1 MIVWNCGRRYICL
14 SISHLWTWWFKPSF
28 SSVSSLVSPF
38 FCMQTLRVKAGLAK
52 KHQLFRATSA
62 SKVVAHLS
70 LQPLWDLLGISHGSS
85 YWESSDHWSLYDS
98 LEPVTEV
105 DVFISHSWSCPSWI
119 KALAVCHYLN
129 LDLAILSACLAT
141 LLSVSI
147 LVFTAGSFS
156 GVAQQSQGLL
166 FSCLIC
172 WPVVSFLI
180 PYLFGHTAFVRKSF
194 WIDQVC
200 VDQEKKE
207 TKAKILE
214 AIPAFVA
221 HSAQMLVLWDSTYFE
236 RLWCN
241 YELAVHAKTFVS
253 EDATQLVPMWM
264 PLWTLSWFSIASLT
278 SSLAVGQQ
286 SPQLDLES
294 RRSLFL
300 SAFNSN
306 FVPFF
311 VYLLSALPFSWFCLR
326 KIQSHKL
333 MLDQM
338 SQFNLRHVNCS
349 LDSDRKLI
357 EEQVLQ
363 LFDEALAPP
372 VQVCFCAGAHED
384 YDDHEVLVSPEDI
397 QEIRHITS
405 YPSGIEVLDQFN
417 AYVRGSLSD
426 IVLRSV
432 GKEQSISC
440 KLCFVVSFPLWLL
453 GLVVVL
459 GCDGRS
465 ECETSAM
472 YAGYGTVSEYMAS
485 NAAINL
491 LFQPLVNVLG
501 LPLMLWANH
510 LTTTCFSAYS
520 LQILIGSVLSGLVL
534 KLMDNLFF
542 AQRGMLIV
550 VVTRFS
556 TTWLAGLIASVIL
569 ELVLFWLLFLRSWR
583 HQHVRTVACVT

>member
-1 MIVWNCGRRYICL
+1 MSLQCTQKPSYLKMPHNWSQCGCLCGR
-14 SISHLWTWWFKPSF
+14 
-28 SSVSSLVSPF
+28 
-38 FCMQTLRVKAGLAK
+38 
-52 KHQLFRATSA
+52 
-62 SKVVAHLS
+62 
-70 LQPLWDLLGISHGSS
+70 
-85 YWESSDHWSLYDS
+85 
-98 LEPVTEV
+98 
-105 DVFISHSWSCPSWI
+105 CP
-119 KALAVCHYLN
+119 
-129 LDLAILSACLAT
+129 
-141 LLSVSI
+141 
-147 LVFTAGSFS
+147 G
-156 GVAQQSQGLL
+156 
-166 FSCLIC
+166 
-172 WPVVSFLI
+172 
-180 PYLFGHTAFVRKSF
+180 
-194 WIDQVC
+194 
-200 VDQEKKE
+200 
-207 TKAKILE
+207 
-214 AIPAFVA
+214 
-221 HSAQMLVLWDSTYFE
+221 
-236 RLWCN
+236 
-241 YELAVHAKTFVS
+241 
-253 EDATQLVPMWM
+253 
-264 PLWTLSWFSIASLT
+264 FSIASLT

-338 SQFNLRHVNCS
+338 SHFNLGHANCS

-417 AYVRGSLSD
+417 AYVRGPLSD

-453 GLVVVL
+453 GLVFVL

-556 TTWLAGLIASVIL
+556 TTAGGSHSQCDTGVGALLAALLEILAPSTCPRSCLCDVDCGGKRMGEKHETKGYDFVARLYQTVSSSVKWLA
-569 ELVLFWLLFLRSWR
+569 E
-583 HQHVRTVACVT
+583 RTT